1 MSSPG
6 IKIRQVKK
14 TGFGCPTEW
23 RALAIARGRDPVP
36 FEARYRGGSLS
47 IEIDKTTLHA
57 DSDLITARSDGVA
70 SWCDVEDAVRQVL
83 EGHLL
88 AHAD

>member
-1 MSSPG
+1 MSSTG

-23 RALAIARGRDPVP
+23 RALAIVRGRDPVP

-47 IEIDKTTLHA
+47 IEIDGAILHA
-57 DSDLITARSDGVA
+57 DSGLLTARSDGVA
-70 SWCDVEDAVRQVL
+70 SWDEVENAVRQVL